1 MKTMLEVPV
10 YNTDGK
16 KVDTLKVD
24 ENVFGGSVNASL
36 VKQAVVAHHA
46 NRRQGT
52 AATKSRSQKAGSTRK
67 LFRQKGT
74 GNARRGPVRSPVVRG
89 GGMAFAKA
97 PRSFRKDMPR
107 KMRKAALDSAILAK
121 ILGEDL
127 LVLDGLTVDAP
138 KTSEIAAV
146 MENLQVTRTC
156 LLALADRD
164 RNVYLSARNLP
175 DVTVRVT
182 AELSAAEVATRQK
195 MVITAEA
202 MKALIGQEATS

>member
-1 MKTMLEVPV
+1 MLEVPV

-24 ENVFGGSVNASL
+24 ESVFGGSVNASL

-46 NRRQGT
+46 NQRQGT
-52 AATKSRSQKAGSTRK
+52 AATKSRGQKAGSTRK
-67 LFRQKGT
+67 IFRQKGT

-89 GGMAFAKA
+89 GGMAFAKSQ
-97 PRSFRKDMPR
+97 RSFHKDMPR
-107 KMRKAALDSAILAK
+107 KMRKAALNSAILAK

-127 LVLDGLTVDAP
+127 LVLDALTADEP
-138 KTSEIAAV
+138 KTAVIAGV
-146 MENLQVTRTC
+146 MKNLQVNRSC

-164 RNVYLSARNLP
+164 QNVYLSARNLP
-175 DVTVRVT
+175 DITVRIT
-182 AELSAAEVATRQK
+182 AELNAAEIATRQK

-202 MKALIGQEATS
+202 MKALMGQEATS

>member
-1 MKTMLEVPV
+1 MLEVPV